1 MPSTM
6 SRPSCPAD
14 VADDQGSHVH
24 VPEPYE
30 DDAEIT
36 ADELAR
42 FIVEHTDARG
52 QIQSQQERIEELKRE
67 LAAARVDNGYRCYD
81 CEALRTDLRQTQ
93 QALDEA
99 ADLLARER
107 IQRVQ
112 SGLEL
117 ERLQVHC
124 DRLSKLL
131 DNATLQ
137 LAAAQSAATAS
148 HVSRS
153 APPAVLSG
161 EYREPSPL
169 SPHRPPFTLSS
180 PHSAIPVSARAASS
194 YASPRISVRGGCA
207 TITSAAELNA
217 LIGQAAV
224 TSVTMSEDRSLIRR
238 ESLPGIERNSR
249 IISWGVPGGVRS
261 DGLLLQSPV
270 LTVSKLHS
278 VAMQPLELV
287 VWRLGGQFFETELKK
302 WRALRD
308 QLAQLGLWALLSAA
322 ATGILR
328 IVEGD
333 GEIEATKRAAL
344 ADMCARAQQPF
355 SGFSPNSPLLLVLA
369 ESRPGTPFVYVTY
382 DVFTEMETLLYELLR
397 KAASVELQRELFQ
410 QGSALSSYS
419 VLACLSHLS
428 FTAQFQY
435 SGYRKE
441 VHEATISLKYAA
453 KLYPTFAEWL
463 RQLCLRF
470 AFFNT
475 AFSNSECCSGADFVD
490 TVHSLLGTSLLTRAT
505 IDQSFPR
512 GADKRL
518 QLSNLH
524 DEFEYFAKLAEF
536 LPGMNVSATGNVA
549 TVGAVHPNVP
559 KLSQEEFNAHCK
571 WWRTQPGAGANTQG
585 HRAHAAE
592 SLDPSVCFRCNQSQ
606 EACIVC
612 EYCLTCGHTAE
623 QCPFVEATDAAA
635 VPVKPKYVCPRCN
648 TKGSDAAAHWAF
660 QCKFLAKDL
669 LSHKFRGKS
678 SREVYAIGK
687 QGAANRAAPGTKKT
701 ALASFGKLVDGQ
713 LKKSFRK
720 MSAAAMKDPAVRS
733 RMVTQLIASLAEPTS
748 GSTTQSAAAAPTAA
762 APARVNAVDLEFIR
776 SLDRQ
781 YAEAEQRES
790 LQHRAH
796 G

>member
-112 SGLEL
+112 GGLEL

-238 ESLPGIERNSR
+238 ESLPGIERSSR

-322 ATGILR
+322 AKGVLR
-328 IVEGD
+328 VLEGNGAID
-333 GEIEATKRAAL
+333 ATKRTAL
-344 ADMCARAQQPF
+344 ADMLARAQQPF
-355 SGFSPNSPLLLVLA
+355 SGFSQNSPYLLVLA
-369 ESRPGTPFVYVTY
+369 ESGSAESLVYVTY
-382 DVFTEMETLLYELLR
+382 DVFSEMEKLLYELLR

-419 VLACLSHLS
+419 ALACFSHLS
-428 FTAQFQY
+428 FTAQFKY
-435 SGYRKE
+435 SDFKQE
-441 VHEATISLKYAA
+441 VRAAFDLKFAA
-453 KLYPTFAEWL
+453 KLYPTFYEWL
-463 RQLCLRF
+463 RQLCFRY

-475 AFSNSECCSGADFVD
+475 AFSSSECCTGSDFADSVHFLLD
-490 TVHSLLGTSLLTRAT
+490 TSPLYRAS
-505 IDQSFPR
+505 IDQFFPR
-512 GADKRL
+512 GTDKRL
-518 QLSNLH
+518 ELSSLH
-524 DEFEYFAKLAEF
+524 EESKYFTKLAEF
-536 LPGMNVSATGNVA
+536 IPSMNLSGTGKVA
-549 TVGAVHPNVP
+549 TVGAMHTNIP
-559 KLSQEEFNAHCK
+559 KFFKEDLKVSA
-571 WWRTQPGAGANTQG
+571 RTGAGANTQG
-585 HRAHAAE
+585 RRALAAE
-592 SLDPSVCFRCNQSQ
+592 SLDSEVCLRCNQSQ
-606 EACIVC
+606 EACVVC
-612 EYCLTCGHTAE
+612 EYCLQCGQTAE
-623 QCPFVEATDAAA
+623 QCPYCYLYASGNKGTFLHVFWM
-635 VPVKPKYVCPRCN
+635 VPEVVCE
-648 TKGSDAAAHWAF
+648 
-660 QCKFLAKDL
+660 
-669 LSHKFRGKS
+669 KS
-678 SREVYAIGK
+678 G
-687 QGAANRAAPGTKKT
+687 
-701 ALASFGKLVDGQ
+701 
-713 LKKSFRK
+713 
-720 MSAAAMKDPAVRS
+720 
-733 RMVTQLIASLAEPTS
+733 
-748 GSTTQSAAAAPTAA
+748 
-762 APARVNAVDLEFIR
+762 
-776 SLDRQ
+776 
-781 YAEAEQRES
+781 
-790 LQHRAH
+790 
-796 G
+796 